1 MERGEP
7 TLAPEWYKGSTSSA
21 SASGNSNHRSR
32 SSFHS
37 GERGARH
44 PSRNRS
50 SLSACDLDASRS
62 SAFSDGSLSSFR
74 RSVSSNSSLTHDRV
88 STSSLRSYNS
98 FGRNHRDKDREK
110 EHDQRE
116 RNRSYLV
123 ENGSS
128 NYTDAKNERD
138 TLRRNPSF
146 YGRQSEASSKNS
158 SSNLS
163 NGIIPGTITM
173 HINTQSFEKEFPIL
187 GADDRQ
193 SDVARMSSLGLTTA
207 LNNLSRTTSAGIKG
221 DGWTSALAEV
231 PARVGGNGPATSSA
245 TSTALSSSTRLN
257 MAEALAQA
265 PSNARTPSQASVGTQ
280 KVEEFTRLQYTKL
293 IPITPS
299 TPKSSAHNS
308 LEKSKVRGTRSGESC
323 VSLKIGL
330 QSSSQTIHASARSD
344 SVKTSQAG
352 NLQVITFSPKST
364 VNPKQKLDNKGV
376 SPSTQTSYG
385 EKRPSTQ
392 AQNRNDFFNIIRQ
405 KSSLDPPELSQRRL
419 TVKMSDSDATGDKN
433 VASEGPNKYLLNSE
447 DETASSD
454 LVAGSLSL
462 SSDHVL
468 LKCVSDGGDENLS
481 LGPTAAVSMTAS
493 PAVSGEVG
501 SSPES
506 VMIAS
511 VPKNVTEIISD
522 FVPSPCEEEATFL
535 ESLGWDINADEE
547 PLTPEEIAEFYQ
559 KESSPRWA
567 ARPDS
572 PELVRVSEAS
582 PESSFR
588 VLDYVF
594 SQVLC
599 SNFASLLL
607 QKSIYFLFKMRSFF
621 FCFICLLFGGG
632 GIVQMGKKVQQ
643 VSTLI
648 WIWSSFAHWNMFF
661 PRFL

>member
-7 TLAPEWYKGSTSSA
+7 TLAPEWYKGSTGSA

-32 SSFHS
+32 SSLHS
-37 GERGARH
+37 DERGARH

-74 RSVSSNSSLTHDRV
+74 RSVSSNSSSTHDRV
-88 STSSLRSYNS
+88 NTSSLRSYNS

-110 EHDQRE
+110 ERDQRE

-146 YGRQSEASSKNS
+146 YGRKSEASSKNS

-173 HINTQSFEKEFPIL
+173 HVNTQSFEKEFPIL

-193 SDVARMSSLGLTTA
+193 SDVARVSSLGLTTA
-207 LNNLSRTTSAGIKG
+207 LNNLSRTTSAGIRG

-231 PARVGGNGPATSSA
+231 PVRVGGNGPATSSA

-257 MAEALAQA
+257 MAEALVQA

-323 VSLKIGL
+323 VSSKTGL
-330 QSSSQTIHASARSD
+330 QSSSQTVHAPARSD
-344 SVKTSQAG
+344 IVKTSQAG

-376 SPSTQTSYG
+376 SPSTQTCYG
-385 EKRPSTQ
+385 EKRPNTQ

-405 KSSLDPPELSQRRL
+405 KSSLDPPELSQKRL

-447 DETASSD
+447 NETASSD
-454 LVAGSLSL
+454 PVIAGSLSL

-468 LKCVSDGGDENLS
+468 LKCVNDGGDENLS

-493 PAVSGEVG
+493 PAVGGEVG
-501 SSPES
+501 SSPDS
-506 VMIAS
+506 VMTAS
-511 VPKNVTEIISD
+511 VPKNVDEIISD

-559 KESSPRWA
+559 KH
-567 ARPDS
+567 
-572 PELVRVSEAS
+572 PERKAFSWPGHHMSE
-582 PESSFR
+582 
-588 VLDYVF
+588 
-594 SQVLC
+594 
-599 SNFASLLL
+599 
-607 QKSIYFLFKMRSFF
+607 
-621 FCFICLLFGGG
+621 
-632 GIVQMGKKVQQ
+632 
-643 VSTLI
+643 
-648 WIWSSFAHWNMFF
+648 
-661 PRFL
+661 

>member
-7 TLAPEWYKGSTSSA
+7 TLAPEWYKGSTGSA

-32 SSFHS
+32 SSLHS
-37 GERGARH
+37 DERGARH

-74 RSVSSNSSLTHDRV
+74 RSVSSNSSSTHDRV
-88 STSSLRSYNS
+88 NTSSLRSYNS

-146 YGRQSEASSKNS
+146 YGRKSEASSKNS

-173 HINTQSFEKEFPIL
+173 HVNTQSFEKEFPIL

-193 SDVARMSSLGLTTA
+193 SDVARVSSLGLTTA
-207 LNNLSRTTSAGIKG
+207 LNNLSRTTSVGIRG

-231 PARVGGNGPATSSA
+231 PVRVGGNGPATSSA

-257 MAEALAQA
+257 MAEALVQA

-308 LEKSKVRGTRSGESC
+308 LEKSKVRGTKSGESC

-330 QSSSQTIHASARSD
+330 QSSSQTVHAPARSD
-344 SVKTSQAG
+344 IVKTSQAG
-352 NLQVITFSPKST
+352 NLQTC
-364 VNPKQKLDNKGV
+364 
-376 SPSTQTSYG
+376 YG
-385 EKRPSTQ
+385 EKRPNTQ

-405 KSSLDPPELSQRRL
+405 KSSLDPPELSQKRL
-419 TVKMSDSDATGDKN
+419 TVKMSDSDAAGDKN

-454 LVAGSLSL
+454 PVIAGSLSL

-493 PAVSGEVG
+493 PAVRGEVG
-501 SSPES
+501 SSPDS
-506 VMIAS
+506 VMTAS
-511 VPKNVTEIISD
+511 VPKNVDEIISD

-559 KESSPRWA
+559 KH
-567 ARPDS
+567 
-572 PELVRVSEAS
+572 PERKA
-582 PESSFR
+582 
-588 VLDYVF
+588 F
-594 SQVLC
+594 SWPGHHMSQ
-599 SNFASLLL
+599 
-607 QKSIYFLFKMRSFF
+607 
-621 FCFICLLFGGG
+621 
-632 GIVQMGKKVQQ
+632 
-643 VSTLI
+643 
-648 WIWSSFAHWNMFF
+648 
-661 PRFL
+661 

>member
-1 MERGEP
+1 M
-7 TLAPEWYKGSTSSA
+7 TSL
-21 SASGNSNHRSR
+21 GNSTWFISLL
-32 SSFHS
+32 FLD
-37 GERGARH
+37 ERGARH

-128 NYTDAKNERD
+128 NCTDAKNERD
-138 TLRRNPSF
+138 TLRRSPSF
-146 YGRQSEASSKNS
+146 YGRQSEASSKS
-158 SSNLS
+158 PSSNLS

-173 HINTQSFEKEFPIL
+173 QINTQSFEKEFPIL
-187 GADDRQ
+187 GTDDRQ
-193 SDVARMSSLGLTTA
+193 SDVARVSSLGLATA
-207 LNNLSRTTSAGIKG
+207 LNNLSRTTSPGIRG

-231 PARVGGNGPATSSA
+231 PARVGGNGPAISSA

-265 PSNARTPSQASVGTQ
+265 PLNARTPSQASVGTQ

-299 TPKSSAHNS
+299 TPKSSVYSAHNS

-323 VSLKIGL
+323 VSSKIGL
-330 QSSSQTIHASARSD
+330 QSSSQTVHAPARSD
-344 SVKTSQAG
+344 VKTSQAG

-364 VNPKQKLDNKGV
+364 ANPKQKLDNKGV

-385 EKRPSTQ
+385 EKRSNSQ

-405 KSSLDPPELSQRRL
+405 KSSLDPPELSQKRS

-433 VASEGPNKYLLNSE
+433 VASEGPNKYLSNSE

-454 LVAGSLSL
+454 PVIAGSLSL
-462 SSDHVL
+462 SSDRVL

-481 LGPTAAVSMTAS
+481 LGPVAALSVTAS
-493 PAVSGEVG
+493 PAIGGEVD
-501 SSPES
+501 SSPDS
-506 VMIAS
+506 VMIES
-511 VPKNVTEIISD
+511 VPKNVDEITSD

-559 KESSPRWA
+559 
-567 ARPDS
+567 
-572 PELVRVSEAS
+572 
-582 PESSFR
+582 
-588 VLDYVF
+588 
-594 SQVLC
+594 
-599 SNFASLLL
+599 
-607 QKSIYFLFKMRSFF
+607 
-621 FCFICLLFGGG
+621 
-632 GIVQMGKKVQQ
+632 
-643 VSTLI
+643 
-648 WIWSSFAHWNMFF
+648 
-661 PRFL
+661 

>member
-1 MERGEP
+1 MERSEP

-32 SSFHS
+32 SSLHS
-37 GERGARH
+37 ARH

-128 NYTDAKNERD
+128 NCTDAKNERD
-138 TLRRNPSF
+138 TLRRSPSF
-146 YGRQSEASSKNS
+146 YGRQSEASSKS
-158 SSNLS
+158 PSSNLS

-173 HINTQSFEKEFPIL
+173 QINTQSFEKEFPIL
-187 GADDRQ
+187 GTDDRQ
-193 SDVARMSSLGLTTA
+193 SDVARVSSLGLATA
-207 LNNLSRTTSAGIKG
+207 LNNLSRTTSPGIRG

-231 PARVGGNGPATSSA
+231 PARVGGNGPAISSA

-265 PSNARTPSQASVGTQ
+265 PLNARTPSQ
-280 KVEEFTRLQYTKL
+280 
-293 IPITPS
+293 
-299 TPKSSAHNS
+299 AHNS

-323 VSLKIGL
+323 VSSKIGL
-330 QSSSQTIHASARSD
+330 QSSSQTVHAPARSD
-344 SVKTSQAG
+344 VKTSQAG

-364 VNPKQKLDNKGV
+364 ANPKQKLDNKGV

-385 EKRPSTQ
+385 EKRSNSQ

-405 KSSLDPPELSQRRL
+405 KSSLDPPELSQKRS

-433 VASEGPNKYLLNSE
+433 VASEGPNKYLSNSE

-454 LVAGSLSL
+454 PVIAGSLSL
-462 SSDHVL
+462 SSDRVL

-481 LGPTAAVSMTAS
+481 LGPAAALSVTAS
-493 PAVSGEVG
+493 PAIGGEVG
-501 SSPES
+501 SSPDS
-506 VMIAS
+506 VMIES
-511 VPKNVTEIISD
+511 VPKNVDEITSD
-522 FVPSPCEEEATFL
+522 FVPSPCKEEATFL
-535 ESLGWDINADEE
+535 ESLGWDMNADEE

-559 KESSPRWA
+559 KHPERKA
-567 ARPDS
+567 FLRPGHH
-572 PELVRVSEAS
+572 ENHRE
-582 PESSFR
+582 
-588 VLDYVF
+588 
-594 SQVLC
+594 
-599 SNFASLLL
+599 
-607 QKSIYFLFKMRSFF
+607 
-621 FCFICLLFGGG
+621 
-632 GIVQMGKKVQQ
+632 
-643 VSTLI
+643 
-648 WIWSSFAHWNMFF
+648 
-661 PRFL
+661 